1 LKQPLTDAIEAN
13 EHEYLYCET
22 SQIPSAGMGLFTAI
36 PIYKNEIISYFKG
49 ELLSKAEAKVRALKG
64 ENKFFILMP
73 NKGVLDCMFTDCF
86 AKYANDANGLK
97 GSNYKNNA
105 KIVLDDQQQVCLQ
118 ATRKLKPNEEI
129 FCSYGKSYWAPN
141 QHTV

>member
-1 LKQPLTDAIEAN
+1 MKTPLTDAIEAN
-13 EHEYLYCET
+13 EQEYLYCET
-22 SQIPSAGMGLFTAI
+22 SQIPSSGMGLFTAI

-49 ELLSKAEAKVRALKG
+49 ELLSKAEAKARALKG
-64 ENKFFILMP
+64 LNKYFIIMP
-73 NKGVLDCMFTDCF
+73 KGGVFDCMQTNCF

-105 KIVLDDQQQVCLQ
+105 KIVLDEQQQVCLQ

-129 FCSYGKSYWAPN
+129 FCSYGKSYW
-141 QHTV
+141 VD